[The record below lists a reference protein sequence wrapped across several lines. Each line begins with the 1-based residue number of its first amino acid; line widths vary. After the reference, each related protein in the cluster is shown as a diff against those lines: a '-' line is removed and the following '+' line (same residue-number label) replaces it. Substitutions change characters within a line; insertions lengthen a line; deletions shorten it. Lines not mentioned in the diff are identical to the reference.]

1 MKSRGFT
8 LIELMMVV
16 AIIGILA
23 AVALPAYQRYVY
35 KAKSADLLTHID
47 AVRVQAAT
55 YAATEGWPAQL
66 TDAGWGKLPKELQ
79 GFPQQNLVVDR
90 FTTTI
95 TEAGGD
101 KPVLFYFPHP
111 ASSETNHIMAAAYEE
126 LPHNI
131 VSAYKP
137 DQYLAIYLF
146 DGNHQVHFGHNVTTV
161 KKPPTTVTP
170 VSKGG
175 GKAGATVKVVTSPTP
190 MQVPVCPPSQYTYH
204 TSPNPNDPC
213 AKPISSAPANYCP
226 PNKIIYVVTPDP
238 AKPCERRAPQP
249 LPQLVPQPLVNK
261 VPVIVQTAVPHP
273 VLTTSGPIMG
283 SNSNTGQSP
292 STLSSATQPTTQGQC
307 TGSLN
312 KHCLQN
318 GTWHHLC
325 PASHIYPDRSWDPK
339 SWVSCN

>member
-111 ASSETNHIMAAAYEE
+111 ASSETNHILAAAYEE
-126 LPHNI
+126 LPHSV

-146 DGNHQVHFGHNVTTV
+146 DGNHQVHFGNNVTPV
-161 KKPPTTVTP
+161 KKPTSTLTA

-175 GKAGATVKVVTSPTP
+175 GKAGAAVKVVTSPTP
-190 MQVPVCPPSQYTYH
+190 MQVPVCPPSQHTYH
-204 TSPNPNDPC
+204 ANPNPNDPC
-213 AKPISSAPANYCP
+213 AKPMSQAPANYCP
-226 PNKIIYVVTPDP
+226 PSQIIYVLNPDP
-238 AKPCERRAPQP
+238 AKPCQRAAPHP
-249 LPQLVPQPLVNK
+249 LPQLVPPKLVNK

-273 VLTTSGPIMG
+273 VLATSGPIAG
-283 SNSNTGQSP
+283 SGTHSGQV
-292 STLSSATQPTTQGQC
+292 SATGSSSTQRASQGQC

-312 KHCLQN
+312 WHCFQN
-318 GTWHHLC
+318 GTKNPHC
-325 PASHIYPDRSWDPK
+325 QASHIYPDKSWDPK
-339 SWVSCN
+339 RGVSCN